1 MTQITPPTIRQDLQL
16 IANMVQPGSRVLDIG
31 CGDGALLAHL
41 AETRNVDARGLEL
54 GQSNVN
60 QCVGRGLSVVQGDAD
75 TDLADYPTAAFDHVI
90 LSQTL
95 QAVHRPAHV
104 LDEMLRI
111 GRSAIVSF
119 PNFGHWRVRW
129 QLLSAGRMP
138 VTGTLARPWYDTPN
152 IHLCTIKDFAALAQD
167 RHIKIEEA
175 VTLNAASRPRALS
188 GLSPLA
194 LRHANLFAAEAIF
207 KLRRS

>member
-1 MTQITPPTIRQDLQL
+1 MTQTIRQDLAL

-31 CGDGALLAHL
+31 CGDGELLSHL
-41 AETRNVDARGLEL
+41 AETRGVDARGLEL

-104 LDEMLRI
+104 VNEMLRI

-129 QLLSAGRMP
+129 QLMSEGRMP
-138 VTGTLARPWYDTPN
+138 VTGTLSRPWYDTPN
-152 IHLCTIKDFAALAQD
+152 IHLCTIKDFAALTREQ
-167 RHIKIEEA
+167 HVKIDGA
-175 VTLNAASRPRALS
+175 VTLNGGGTAKVGNGLS
-188 GLSPLA
+188 GLA
-194 LRHANLFAAEAIF
+194 LRRANLFATEAIF
-207 KLRRS
+207 NLRKS

>member
-1 MTQITPPTIRQDLQL
+1 MTGTLRQDLKL

-31 CGDGALLAHL
+31 CGDGELLSLL
-41 AETRNVDARGLEL
+41 AETRGVDARGLEL

-104 LDEMLRI
+104 VNEMLRI

-119 PNFGHWRVRW
+119 PNFGYWRVRW
-129 QLLSAGRMP
+129 QLLSEGRMP
-138 VTGTLARPWYDTPN
+138 VTGTLSRPWYDTPN
-152 IHLCTIKDFAALAQD
+152 IHLCTIKDFEALTRAQ
-167 RHIKIEEA
+167 HVKIEEA
-175 VTLNAASRPRALS
+175 VTLNSRGHARMLE
-188 GLSPLA
+188 GLNGLT
-194 LRHANLFAAEAIF
+194 LRRANLFATEAIF
-207 KLRRS
+207 NLRKS